1 MVRQAVGAIIFQHN
15 EFLLVHKVKISDIEG
30 EHNSSKGEWNFPKG
44 GVKHTDNNLESAMLR
59 ELEEETGSKK
69 FKIMK
74 QFEDKICFEFPEELK
89 VKTGFKKQET
99 TMFYVEYIGDRTDLD
114 PKDNEISQVQFFK
127 IQDVLRILSHDD
139 TKNFFEEIIQKMYE

>member
-1 MVRQAVGAIIFQHN
+1 MIRQAVGAIVFQHN
-15 EFLLVHKVKISDIEG
+15 ELLLIHKVKISDIKG
-30 EHNSSKGEWNFPKG
+30 EYTLSKGEWDFPKG
-44 GVKHTDNNLESAMLR
+44 GVKRTDNDLESAMLR

-69 FKIMK
+69 FKVIS

-89 VKTGFKKQET
+89 VKIGYEKQET

-127 IQDVLRILSHDD
+127 IQDVLRVLSHDD
-139 TKNFFEEIIQKMYE
+139 TKNFFEGIIQKMY